1 MPGVDI
7 LMQLGAAPWT
17 TSDEARIQYVS
28 QRARFDLVGVAS
40 RRALTGDIA
49 GGNAEIKALLQNV
62 PQARGWVVVNPTYPE
77 RSAEEMRRHLSS
89 SKWLGATIHA
99 GLSGESL
106 ASAATREV
114 INAYRRYTRPL
125 LVDIPNGA
133 AVRDLE
139 ALAAEF
145 TTLKFVAAGAG
156 GDDWQDCMFAAK
168 RYVNI
173 FLEPLSG
180 GSHRGKLETL
190 LQVLGPNRVLFA
202 SNYPVSNP
210 GAALGVLMDAKL
222 TDGEKQNILTNN
234 AVRLFGLTRD
244 SEG

>member
-17 TSDEARIQYVS
+17 TCDASRIQHVV
-28 QRARFDLVGVAS
+28 QRARFDIVGVAS
-40 RRALTGDIA
+40 RRALAGDIA
-49 GGNAEIKALLQNV
+49 GGNAEVKALLETV

-89 SKWLGATIHA
+89 SKWLGATIHPA
-99 GLSGESL
+99 LCGESL
-106 ASAATREV
+106 SSAATREV

-125 LVDIPNGA
+125 LVHIPNSA

-145 TTLKFVAAGAG
+145 TSLKFVAAGAG

-168 RYVNI
+168 RYVNL

-190 LQVLGPNRVLFA
+190 LQVLGPNRVLFS
-202 SNYPVSNP
+202 SNYPESNP

-222 TDGEKQNILTNN
+222 TDGEKQQILTNN
-234 AVRLFGLTRD
+234 AGRLFGFNRGP
-244 SEG
+244 EG

>member
-7 LMQLGAAPWT
+7 LVQLGAAPWT
-17 TSDEARIQYVS
+17 TSDEARVQHVV

-40 RRALTGDIA
+40 RRALAGDIA
-49 GGNAEIKALLQNV
+49 GGNAEVKSLLERV

-77 RSAEEMRRHLSS
+77 RSSEEMRRNLASS
-89 SKWLGATIHA
+89 RWLGAMIHS
-99 GLSGESL
+99 GLSSEALS
-106 ASAATREV
+106 SAATREV

-125 LVDIPNGA
+125 LVHIPNGA

-145 TTLKFVAAGAG
+145 TTLKFIASGAG

-202 SNYPVSNP
+202 SNFPESNP
-210 GAALGVLMDAKL
+210 GAALGVLMDARL
-222 TDGEKQNILTNN
+222 SDGEKQNILTNN
-234 AVRLFGLTRD
+234 ALRLFGLTRD
-244 SEG
+244 GEG